1 MICSLTKIVTLQ
13 EIFAMTLPD
22 VKTKCNTH
30 YVYEKYKAEILEL
43 IAYTE
48 VYEHDLPAEIMAQM
62 AELFQTIALCET
74 DNDFESNDRLQ
85 QLLEDTFHK
94 MNRCLNKH
102 TIYVILQK
110 IKQYKIIFKSTIT
123 KVYILAKNKNSI
135 NTQSK
140 QNIDFS

>member
-13 EIFAMTLPD
+13 ETFAMTLSA

-30 YVYEKYKAEILEL
+30 YIYEKYKAEISEL
-43 IAYTE
+43 IAYIE
-48 VYEHDLPAEIMAQM
+48 VYEHDLPAEIMARM

-74 DNDFESNDRLQ
+74 GNDFESNDTLQ

-94 MNRCLNKH
+94 INRCLNKH

-110 IKQYKIIFKSTIT
+110 IKQYKIIFK
-123 KVYILAKNKNSI
+123 KYNYKGVYIGEEQKFYKYAE
-135 NTQSK
+135 QAEY
-140 QNIDFS
+140 